1 MRLTVAPPK
10 TEPMWKLIIEDDEGK
25 RTTVPLTRDDYTVGR
40 KEGNT
45 IRLTERNVSREHAKI
60 HRANGPTSNYLLE
73 DHQSYNGVYVNGL
86 RVVQPQE
93 LAHGDLI
100 QIGDYRIVLQD
111 DAVGVDTAPAQTG
124 VTTEAMKATIP
135 TGAMNRGSD
144 LMQRPDRLV
153 MLAGPTPGAEF
164 PLTGDRV
171 TIGRAED
178 ATISVN
184 HNSVSRLHCEI
195 HALGEGRYEIV
206 DKGSSNGVRVN
217 GSDLRRGIIE
227 AGDVLELG
235 DVRLRFVG
243 AGQIFLPG
251 VGDSQ
256 QLEALSDRTPSSL
269 PVSPR
274 VGPSGS
280 SIVPWVLLGAV
291 IAAGV
296 VIGGWMYTQKG
307 KTVEPVGTGSTTAAN
322 PEQSAL
328 DAAKALCDQGKCD
341 MAHDK
346 LLVSISETSP
356 LRNTGDFITI
366 ETRWADG
373 ILDRANRET
382 DPTKKRAL
390 LHQVADSTTVPTSRK
405 QIALDKLREL
415 DAATATAIRPSATA
429 PTVTAPTVN
438 TAPINTAPINTTSAN
453 PVNTGTVPSTT
464 TSVKKPPAGG
474 SVFSQASAMAL
485 NGDQAGARA
494 LLEPRVMGGKASP
507 DEVGLLKGICKA
519 QGDKVCTAGIKKL
532 YP

>member
-1 MRLTVAPPK
+1 
-10 TEPMWKLIIEDDEGK
+10 MWKLVIEDDESK

-73 DHQSYNGVYVNGL
+73 DHSSYNGVYVNGL

-93 LAHGDLI
+93 LQHGDLI

-111 DAVGVDTAPAQTG
+111 DALGVDTAPGAQTG
-124 VTTEAMKATIP
+124 APTEAMKATLP
-135 TGAMNRGSD
+135 TGPLNRGSE

-153 MLAGPTPGAEF
+153 MLAGPTPGAEY
-164 PLTGDRV
+164 PLTTERV

-256 QLEALSDRTPSSL
+256 QLEALADRTPSSL
-269 PVSPR
+269 PVQPR
-274 VGPSGS
+274 VGPGSS

-291 IAAGV
+291 IAGGV
-296 VIGGWMYTQKG
+296 VIGAWMYTQKP
-307 KTVEPVGTGSTTAAN
+307 KTVDTVGTNSTTSAN
-322 PEQSAL
+322 PEQAAL

-341 MAHDK
+341 LAHDK
-346 LLVSISETSP
+346 LLVSISESSP
-356 LRNTGDFITI
+356 LRNSSDYQNI
-366 ETRWADG
+366 ETHWADG
-373 ILDRANRET
+373 VLARADRET
-382 DPTKKRAL
+382 DQTKKRAL
-390 LHQVADSTTVPTSRK
+390 LHQVADSPTVPQSRR
-405 QIALDKLREL
+405 QIATDKLREL
-415 DAATATAIRPSATA
+415 DAATSATTTHTATA
-429 PTVTAPTVN
+429 PTNVVATAPIVTAPPTNTV
-438 TAPINTAPINTTSAN
+438 TAN
-453 PVNTGTVPSTT
+453 PITTNTFAPTT
-464 TSVKKPPAGG
+464 ASVKHNPPAGG
-474 SVFSQASAMAL
+474 SVFSQASTMAL

-519 QGDKVCTAGIKKL
+519 QGDKVCTTGIKKL